1 MRNSSTKMKILFIGD
16 VIGRAGRSA
25 IKQFLPRIK
34 QDKKISFSI
43 INGENV
49 AAGVGLTSRT
59 VKELFSDGID
69 VITSGN
75 HFWDKKDIAEIIDVE
90 KRLLRPAN
98 YPPGVPGHGSVI
110 VETAD
115 GEKIGIINVAG
126 RVFMLPLDC
135 PFRKVESEVERLRK
149 ETSLIIIDIHAEATS
164 EKIAMGWFL
173 DGKVSAVI
181 GTHTH
186 VQTADEIVLPKGTA
200 YITDIGMTGSRN
212 SVIGVKKELALHRF
226 LYQMPIKLEA
236 AEGEA
241 ELCGVI
247 LDLDPVTGKANSIER
262 IQMK

>member
-1 MRNSSTKMKILFIGD
+1 LFIGD
-16 VIGRAGRSA
+16 VIGRSGRDT

-49 AAGVGLTSRT
+49 AAGTGITPKT
-59 VKELFSDGID
+59 VKELFSYGVD

-75 HFWDKKDIAEIIDVE
+75 HFWDKKDVAEIVDVE

-115 GEKIGIINVAG
+115 GERIGIINIAG

-135 PFRKVESEVERLRK
+135 PFRKVESEVENLRK
-149 ETSLIIIDIHAEATS
+149 ETSLIIVDIHAEATS

-186 VQTADEIVLPKGTA
+186 VQTADEIILPKGTA
-200 YITDIGMTGSRN
+200 YITDVGMTGSQD

-226 LYQMPIKLEA
+226 LYQMPIKLEVA
-236 AEGEA
+236 GGKTKF
-241 ELCGVI
+241 CGVI
-247 LDLDPVTGKANSIER
+247 LDLDPITGKANSIER
-262 IQMK
+262 IQYK